1 MPELT
6 VAMPAYNTARYIK
19 DAITSVLRQQAVDF
33 ELIVVDDGSNDPTAE
48 VVRSVDDGRVR
59 LLRNPRRRGIGFCHN
74 LIIRESRAPFIA
86 HVDSDDV
93 VRKADAF
100 AKLLR
105 KIRNSERIGQVHCYH
120 FPIDAQGRVTR
131 QAFCQARK
139 RLRASKKPDLDYRR
153 HLLVHGTV
161 NNHLRMYRKSVF
173 EHIGMFNEEIGYGE
187 DYEMA
192 LRLVDK
198 YEIALVPEFLY
209 AVRKHGRNTS
219 DLRFRR
225 IRFWWQRLSFCNRL
239 LKTGE
244 IRFPREKRYSKNRL
258 MVVGL
263 LYVFRVPRLISGLRS
278 CVSTER
284 VERQAQRASPRARA

>member
-19 DAITSVLRQQAVDF
+19 EAIASVLRQQEVDF
-33 ELIVVDDGSNDPTAE
+33 ELIVVDDGSEDSTTE
-48 VVRSVDDGRVR
+48 LVRTFDDRRLR
-59 LLRNPRRRGIGFCHN
+59 LLRNDRRRGIGFCHN
-74 LIIRESRAPFIA
+74 VIIRESRAPFIA

-93 VRKADAF
+93 VCKAGAF

-105 KIRNSERIGQVHCYH
+105 KIRSSERIGQVHCYH
-120 FPIDAQGRVTR
+120 FPIDAEGRVTR
-131 QAFCQARK
+131 HAFREASK
-139 RLRASKKPDLDYRR
+139 RLRDFKKPNLDYRR

-173 EHIGMFNEEIGYGE
+173 EHIGMFNEEISYGV

-198 YEIALVPEFLY
+198 YDIALVPEFLY

-219 DLRFRR
+219 ELRFRR
-225 IRFWWQRLSFCNRL
+225 IRFWWQRFSFCNRL

-244 IRFPREKRYSKNRL
+244 ICFPREKQYSKNRL
-258 MVVGL
+258 MLVGL

-278 CVSTER
+278 CLPPRRFER
-284 VERQAQRASPRARA
+284 